1 METKKDLRRELAE
14 ARRTIEFLRAKL
26 CEGPHQWVVVNT
38 SVETGMP
45 VSRLVCTRCGKVEV
59 R

>member
-14 ARRTIEFLRAKL
+14 ARRTIEYLRAKL
-26 CEGPHQWVVVNT
+26 CEESHQWVVVDT

-45 VSRLVCTRCGKVEV
+45 VSRLVCSRCGMVEV